1 MDKRR
6 SLSQLN
12 NNKTIKIA
20 ISISAL
26 LLMTNLL
33 LGAVMINNS
42 RSALKTLIQNRML
55 DIAKS
60 AADMLDGDVL
70 RDIQAEDKGTPEYS
84 KINDTLAVFQDNIDL
99 KYIYCIRAASEK
111 EFVFTID
118 PTIEDPG
125 VFGDPIVYTDALYEA
140 SKGVASVD
148 DEPYTDAW
156 GKFYSAYS
164 PVFDSKGQVAGIV
177 AVDFDAEWYDSQ
189 IEKQTKSIIL
199 CSILSVI
206 IGIGLLLF
214 ATGRIGSH
222 KMDTLANSMITA
234 LSSEYRSVYYVDL
247 DKNDGIC
254 YQSHTEIDSSIKK
267 GDHFDYLE
275 SMRAYADAYVT
286 DKYRE
291 AFLDFINPDSIRQGL
306 KSERII
312 TLRYVVYRNGR
323 ESYEMLRMAG
333 VRHPEDREDGLVH
346 AMGMGFTDVDEET
359 RRTLNQSQALSDA
372 LAEAEVANKAKT
384 TFLSNMSHEIR
395 TPMNAIIGL
404 NNIALEEP
412 DIPDKTRDHLEKIG
426 AAADHLLKIIN
437 NILDMSRIESG
448 RISVQNEEF
457 SLPKMIEQIN
467 AMIAG
472 QCNDKGVSWICEMKG
487 EAGEFYIGDEMK
499 IKQVLIN
506 ILGNA
511 VKFTPEGGTVSF
523 ITERTMHYDDKSA
536 FKFVIADTGIG
547 MSEDYIPKLYEP
559 FSQEDYTIKSKYG
572 STGLGMSITKSFVD
586 MMNGEIRVD
595 SRKNEGTTFTVTL
608 TLEDSQTAI
617 EGVPESKEDT
627 QDKTPDIDI
636 SVLQGKRVLLA
647 EDMPI
652 NAEIMLM
659 LLAEKG
665 MEAEWA
671 ENGKIAVDMY
681 ESHDADYYDAVLMD
695 MRMPEMDGLEAS
707 KAIRAMDKKTAKTIP
722 IIALTANAFEEDVQR
737 SLQAGLNA
745 HISKPV
751 DPDVLFVALVKLIS
765 KEYIDKGLL

>member
-1 MDKRR
+1 
-6 SLSQLN
+6 
-12 NNKTIKIA
+12 
-20 ISISAL
+20 
-26 LLMTNLL
+26 MTNLL

-55 DIAKS
+55 DIANT

-70 RDIQAEDKGTPEYS
+70 MNIQVTDKGTPEYN

-111 EFVFTID
+111 EFVFTVD
-118 PTIEDPG
+118 PTIDDPG
-125 VFGDPIVYTDALYEA
+125 EFGDPIVYTDALYEA

-148 DEPYTDAW
+148 NEPYTDAW

-189 IEKQTKSIIL
+189 IEKQSR
-199 CSILSVI
+199 SILLCCIVSVI
-206 IGIGLLLF
+206 IGVGLLLF
-214 ATGRIGSH
+214 ATGRIGFH
-222 KMDTLANSMITA
+222 KIDNLANSMITA

-247 DKNDGIC
+247 DKNEGIC
-254 YQSHTEIDSSIKK
+254 YQPHTEINSSIKK
-267 GDHFDYLE
+267 GDHFSYLE

-286 DKYRE
+286 DKYKE
-291 AFLDFINPDSIRQGL
+291 AFRDFIDPDSIRRGL
-306 KSERII
+306 KSEKII
-312 TLRYVVYRNGR
+312 TLRYEVYRDGR

-412 DIPDKTRDHLEKIG
+412 GIPDKTKDHLEKIG

-448 RISVQNEEF
+448 RIAVQNEEF

-467 AMIAG
+467 AIIAG
-472 QCNDKGVSWICEMKG
+472 QCNDKGVRWICEMKG
-487 EAGEFYIGDEMK
+487 EAGECYIGDEMK

-536 FKFVIADTGIG
+536 FRFVIADTGIG
-547 MSEDYIPKLYEP
+547 MSKDYIPKLFEP
-559 FSQEDYTIKSKYG
+559 FSQEDYSIKSKYG
-572 STGLGMSITKSFVD
+572 STGLGMSITKSFVE

-595 SRKNEGTTFTVTL
+595 SKKNEGTTFTVTL
-608 TLEDSQTAI
+608 TLEDSRATTADVQ
-617 EGVPESKEDT
+617 EVKENT
-627 QDKTPDIDI
+627 ADKKADVDI
-636 SVLQGKRVLLA
+636 SKLKGKRVLLA

-665 MEAEWA
+665 MEVDWA

-681 ESHDADYYDAVLMD
+681 ESHDDGYYDAVLMD
-695 MRMPEMDGLEAS
+695 MRMPQMDGLEAS
-707 KAIRAMDKKTAKTIP
+707 KAIRALNRKTAKTIP
-722 IIALTANAFEEDVQR
+722 IIALTANAFEEDVRR

-751 DPDVLFVALVKLIS
+751 DPEVLCEALVKLMS
-765 KEYIDKGLL
+765 KE